1 MTENTQARGGLLFL
15 RLGIGLMFTVVHGGP
30 KLFGGPEVWGKIG
43 MAMGHLGI
51 GAVPEVWGFLAAASE
66 FFGGI
71 CLMLGLFVR
80 PAAVFLAATMGVAA
94 TMHLTQGDGLKV
106 ASHAIELGIVFISL
120 VFIGSGRYG
129 LDRVWFGKSR
139 AASHYT
145 LPPV

>member
-1 MTENTQARGGLLFL
+1 MTENTQARGLLFL

-80 PAAVFLAATMGVAA
+80 PASVFLAVTMGVAA

-120 VFIGSGRYG
+120 VCIGSGRYG

-145 LPPV
+145 LPPT

>member
-1 MTENTQARGGLLFL
+1 MTENTQARGLLFL

-120 VFIGSGRYG
+120 VCIGSGRYG

-139 AASHYT
+139 AAFHYI
-145 LPPV
+145 LPPTR

>member
-1 MTENTQARGGLLFL
+1 MTKDAQDRGLLLL
-15 RLGIGLMFTVVHGGP
+15 RLGVGMMFAVVHGGP

-43 MAMGHLGI
+43 MAMGHLGMNFMP
-51 GAVPEVWGFLAAASE
+51 VVWGFLAAASE
-66 FFGGI
+66 CLGGV

-106 ASHAIELGIVFISL
+106 ASHAIESGIVFISL

-129 LDRVWFGKSR
+129 LDHVWFGKSR

-145 LPPV
+145 LPPVR